1 MPCTIARKNIKY
13 LGVNLTKY
21 AEDWYTEKY
30 KLVLR
35 EMEGDKRKCKHI
47 IDIDKKTEYYE

>member
-1 MPCTIARKNIKY
+1 MKY

-21 AEDWYTEKY
+21 AEDLYTENC

-35 EMEGDKRKCKHI
+35 EMEGDIRKCKHS
-47 IDIDKKTEYYE
+47 IDIDKKTECYE